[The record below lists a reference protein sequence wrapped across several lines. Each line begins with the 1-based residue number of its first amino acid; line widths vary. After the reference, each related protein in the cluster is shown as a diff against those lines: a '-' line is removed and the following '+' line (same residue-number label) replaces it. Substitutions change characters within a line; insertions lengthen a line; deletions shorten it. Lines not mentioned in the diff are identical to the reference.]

1 MLYLGAHEVRD
12 ALENKV
18 CKLLQLGSKIL
29 RAVLSD
35 AFLPVLI
42 VLYYV
47 PLKSLTLILKK
58 AFHSNKN

>member
-42 VLYYV
+42 VPYYV
-47 PLKSLTLILKK
+47 VLKSLTLILENAIHGKK
-58 AFHSNKN
+58 N